1 MTESEK
7 RILSK
12 IWDFMFGLRIT
23 ESEIEFQIFLE
34 DKFLSLKDGESLFY
48 YFDYNPMGNLQDLI
62 SSWETVKNKK
72 LNLWLGG
79 VNKTGLKV
87 YRDHGEL
94 FAEVKKGYG
103 QNWIRL

>member
-7 RILSK
+7 RVLSK

-23 ESEIEFQIFLE
+23 EADIEFQIFLE
-34 DKFLSLKDGESLFY
+34 DKFLSLKDGQSLFY
-48 YFDYNPMGNLQDLI
+48 YFDYNPTGNLQDLI
-62 SSWETVKNKK
+62 SSWETVNGK

-87 YRDHGEL
+87 YRDRGEL
-94 FAEVKKGYG
+94 FAEIKKGYG